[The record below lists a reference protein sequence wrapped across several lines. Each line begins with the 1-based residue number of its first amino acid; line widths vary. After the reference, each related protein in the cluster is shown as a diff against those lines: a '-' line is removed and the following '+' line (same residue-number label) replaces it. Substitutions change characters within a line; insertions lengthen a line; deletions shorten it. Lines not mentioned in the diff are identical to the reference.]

1 VSGGGGVPA
10 ERLELLESVLDALED
25 RGLPRAEVYAKRGR
39 SRVIEKTPGGTTVSY
54 HREEGWAARAGD
66 DRRSLF
72 ATATGA
78 PGPGG
83 PGGGWPEADGE
94 ALELPGPDALLAGA
108 AGDPEG
114 GDAWREAPELDA
126 PLIGEREA
134 VGLLAT
140 LGEELA
146 AELPGTRILRARLS
160 DGASEWEIGSRLDG
174 EPGVAGAARGRVA
187 LLRVEAAY
195 PGGSGGPG
203 GPGGGAARAA
213 LEVAAREAVA
223 FEPRALARRMADRLS
238 VAARGSAPERDRAVA
253 LLAPAVGARL
263 LAGLVPLFFGEA
275 GEELAAGL
283 LGRDGRFASDAVSV
297 VDDGRLPGGLLAAP
311 VDGEGLTT
319 AAATLVRSGDR
330 RPPLVEPAR
339 MGGRAGGRPRGRIGR
354 RWACMRRPGWR
365 DLPAPGPSHLFLS
378 PSGELGVGEMLR
390 EVARGYYLID
400 VDGAVRIDLAGD
412 RISIPVVG
420 FRVERGAAASPLAG
434 AVIEGGLGPFLRRI
448 DAAARDLTFFTWPG
462 GAGGMI
468 GAPTL
473 RVEGVE
479 LVRR

>member
-1 VSGGGGVPA
+1 LSGREAVPP
-10 ERLELLESVLDALED
+10 ERLALLEGVLDALEG

-39 SRVIEKTPGGTTVSY
+39 ARVIEETPGGVTVSY

-66 DRRSLF
+66 DRSSLF
-72 ATATGA
+72 ATATGV
-78 PGPGG
+78 PSPEGPGG
-83 PGGGWPEADGE
+83 EWPEADGE
-94 ALELPGPDALLAGA
+94 ALTLPDPVPFLARMG
-108 AGDPEG
+108 G
-114 GDAWREAPELDA
+114 GDRSDPAGAWREPPELDA

-160 DGASEWEIGSRLDG
+160 DGASEWEIASRLDG
-174 EPGVAGAARGRVA
+174 APGVAGAARGRVA
-187 LLRVEAAY
+187 LLRVEASHA
-195 PGGSGGPG
+195 GGSGAPSGSDG
-203 GPGGGAARAA
+203 VAVRAE

-223 FEPRALARRMADRLS
+223 LEPRALARRLADRLS
-238 VAARGSAPERDRAVA
+238 VAAKGSAPERDRAVV

-275 GEELAAGL
+275 GDELAAGL
-283 LGRDGRFASDAVSV
+283 LDRDGRFASDAVSV
-297 VDDGRLPGGLLAAP
+297 VDDCRLPGGLLAAP
-311 VDGEGLTT
+311 VDGEGLPT
-319 AAATLVRSGDR
+319 APAVLVRSGER
-330 RPPLVEPAR
+330 RPTLVEPVR
-339 MGGRAGGRPRGRIGR
+339 MGGKPPARARRAGRG
-354 RWACMRRPGWR
+354 WACMRRPGWR
-365 DLPAPGPSHLFLS
+365 DLPAPGPSHLYFE
-378 PSGELGVGEMLR
+378 PSGGLGVGEMLR

-400 VDGAVRIDLAGD
+400 VDGAPRIDPAAD

-434 AVIEGGLGPFLRRI
+434 AAIEGALGPFLRRI
-448 DAAARDLTFFTWPG
+448 EAAARDLTFFPL
-462 GAGGMI
+462 AGGMV

-473 RVEGVE
+473 RVEGAE